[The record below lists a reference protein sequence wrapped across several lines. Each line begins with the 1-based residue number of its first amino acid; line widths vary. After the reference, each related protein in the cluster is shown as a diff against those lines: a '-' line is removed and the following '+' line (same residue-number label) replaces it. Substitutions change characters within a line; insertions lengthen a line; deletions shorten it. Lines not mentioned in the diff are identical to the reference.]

1 LDAPFDY
8 GWNKLDATIGAS
20 YSETRIRSIHNSPVQ
35 LAAQVPFAT
44 GSALFDD
51 AAISDLTTASP
62 KYVLNFGAYWMA
74 FERFSAS
81 VHEIIY
87 GTTQEYQSDTGKT
100 PQGAVSTITYRPN
113 TVGVT
118 PITNVEL
125 SLQATKMVKLSIGA
139 NNAFN
144 RYPNKVNSIL
154 RQGFA
159 ATYNR
164 STTTLYPSISPF
176 GINGG
181 FYYIKGELD
190 F

>member
-1 LDAPFDY
+1 MFD
-8 GWNKLDATIGAS
+8 
-20 YSETRIRSIHNSPVQ
+20 Q
-35 LAAQVPFAT
+35 AA
-44 GSALFDD
+44 L
-51 AAISDLTTASP
+51 SDLTSASP
-62 KYVLNFGAYWMA
+62 KYVLNFGAFWDLY
-74 FERFSAS
+74 EKFS
-81 VHEIIY
+81 VNLHEVIY
-87 GTTQEYQSDTGKT
+87 GSATEYQSDTGKT
-100 PQGAVSTITYRPN
+100 PLGATSVITYWPN

-125 SLQATKMVKLSIGA
+125 SLQATKMVRLSLGA

-154 RQGFA
+154 REGFA

-164 STTTLYPSISPF
+164 ATTTLYPSISPF

-181 FYYIKGELD
+181 FYYIKGVLE

>member
-1 LDAPFDY
+1 
-8 GWNKLDATIGAS
+8 
-20 YSETRIRSIHNSPVQ
+20 
-35 LAAQVPFAT
+35 
-44 GSALFDD
+44 
-51 AAISDLTTASP
+51 
-62 KYVLNFGAYWMA
+62 M
-74 FERFSAS
+74 
-81 VHEIIY
+81 
-87 GTTQEYQSDTGKT
+87 
-100 PQGAVSTITYRPN
+100 GAVSKINYWPN

-125 SLQATKMVKLSIGA
+125 SLQATRMVKLSIGA

-176 GINGG
+176 GINGAVLLHQG
-181 FYYIKGELD
+181 
-190 F
+190 